1 MPRVPVYEG
10 PSVRPTPLRTEQSI
24 RAPEAAFGGATAQAF
39 QQVGKDI
46 GQVASLLDRRAEER
60 GKEDAELAAWNAY
73 TSASAEQQKLF
84 YQGDNAIYNRRGGN
98 ALGSS
103 NEAALELRRIGDE
116 TSKTLTSP
124 HAQQQ
129 FQKLWARN
137 QDSEMG
143 AVSRHEAGQRREYAD
158 QTVAGAVANSTNAA
172 SLRFN
177 DPGEVDNQMQIGE
190 LAIRANTKGLP
201 PEQVNSQVTTFR
213 SGVHK
218 AVVLRMATDN
228 PLAAN
233 EYYKSHADDFTADDN
248 VALQRTLAPSVKR
261 AEARTEA
268 DTIIKDVTR
277 TQLTAPGTVHSAI
290 ESVESNGKQTA
301 VSSAG
306 NYGVM
311 QINDVSGKEAA
322 DALGIP
328 WDAAKARSDEGYNR
342 QLGRKYFDIQMDKYG
357 NRTLALAAYNAGGGK
372 VDEWIKQFGDPRNGA
387 ISDAAWAAKIPFA
400 ETRQYVARVEG
411 KIGAGSDNVDLT
423 EAHRLNQERN
433 GNDPE
438 KMDAVDSDISK
449 ESNRREAARR
459 DREQGA
465 LKTAFDHVNSGG
477 SVSALSAEV
486 VANLPV
492 GRLADLEARERSLQR
507 GKEPPENPTE
517 YERLTML
524 ASTDFAKFQAE
535 KASDWEKVLPAAQVR
550 HFVDLK
556 FRIEQGDLKE
566 AARGADLR
574 KGLSIAKPLL
584 TAANIDTTPK
594 EGSDNAKRYAAF
606 GTALLER
613 MEAFKDKE
621 QRKPTDAEV
630 HAMAG
635 ELLLPG
641 RLDINWGFDKDVR
654 AFEITPDTGKQVYLP
669 YKEIPADVKT
679 SITLKLGERGKDEKL
694 VEQIY
699 AAVLRGDRD
708 GMLKLLQPPAPAS

>member
-1 MPRVPVYEG
+1 VPRVPQYEG
-10 PSVRPTPLRTEQSI
+10 PQVRPTPLRAEQSI

-46 GQVASLLDRRAEER
+46 GQVASLLDRRAEEH
-60 GKEDAELAAWNAY
+60 GKEDAELAAFNAY
-73 TSASAEQQKLF
+73 SAASAEQQKLF
-84 YQGDNAIYNRRGGN
+84 YEGDTAIYRRRG
-98 ALGSS
+98 AQAMGST
-103 NEAALELRRIGDE
+103 NEAAVELKRIGED
-116 TSKTLTSP
+116 TGKGLTSP
-124 HAQQQ
+124 YAQEQ
-129 FQKLWARN
+129 FSKLWSRHQN
-137 QDSEMG
+137 SEMG
-143 AVSRHEAGQRREYAD
+143 AVSRHEAGQRQEFRD
-158 QTVAGAVANSTNAA
+158 QTVAGVVATSQNQAV
-172 SLRFN
+172 LRYN
-177 DPGEVDNQMQIGE
+177 DEGEVNSQIGLAE
-190 LAIRANTKGLP
+190 VAIRANTKGLP
-201 PEQVNSQVTTFR
+201 PEQVTAQVLTMR
-213 SGVHK
+213 SGIQK

-233 EYYKSHADDFTADDN
+233 EYYKAHADAFTADDN
-248 VALQRTLAPSVKR
+248 VALQRTLAPTVKR

-268 DTIIKDVTR
+268 TNIITEVTK
-277 TQLTAPGTVHSAI
+277 TQQTAPSNVHGAI
-290 ESVESNGKQTA
+290 ETVESGGKQNA

-322 DALGIP
+322 DALGVA
-328 WDAAKARSDEGYNR
+328 WDPAKARSDEGYNR

-357 NRTLALAAYNAGGGK
+357 GNRTLALAAYNAGGGN
-372 VDEWIKQFGDPRNGA
+372 VDKWIKEFGDPRNGA

-400 ETRQYVARVEG
+400 ETRQYVAKVEG
-411 KIGAGSDNVDLT
+411 KIGTGGDNVDLT
-423 EAHRLNQERN
+423 EAHRLNRERN

-486 VANLPV
+486 IASLPV
-492 GRLADLEARERSLQR
+492 GRLADLEARERSLLR

-517 YERLTML
+517 YERLTLL

-535 KASDWEKVLPAAQVR
+535 KASDWEKVLPPAQVR

-566 AARGADLR
+566 AAKGADLR

-613 MEAFKDKE
+613 METFKDKE
-621 QRKPTDAEV
+621 QRKPTDAEIT
-630 HAMAG
+630 AMAQD
-635 ELLLPG
+635 LLLPG
-641 RLDINWGFDKDVR
+641 RLR
-654 AFEITPDTGKQVYLP
+654 DTGLFWTDPKSLSFEVTPEDRDKFYVEFADIP
-669 YKEIPADVKT
+669 KTEKERI
-679 SITLKLGERGKDEKL
+679 SLRLGSRASNEL

-699 AAVLRGDRD
+699 AAYRRNDKAEAQR
-708 GMLKLLQPPAPAS
+708 LLGGQS